1 MRASSAPCRPPLYTP
16 RPNVYSIPST
26 PHPPPQTHPL
36 VPSLA
41 PVERAPALADQVYEA
56 LRAQLR
62 SGAIAAGLPLQEVQL
77 AQKLGVSRTPVRE
90 ALARLASEGLLVLS
104 GRSFA
109 VPALTIDD
117 AEDIYEVRFLLET
130 AAMRRIAARCVDETV
145 RAPIEEALAA
155 AARANE
161 AGDVRG
167 FREAH
172 MRFRSACLALVP
184 NRRLVRVIEQYG
196 DHMQHIASLTLDD
209 PRMRRVVLDGLT
221 GVIEALRTGDGDAAA
236 HAMHAHL
243 TQARRAFIVAIGL
256 QNEETP

>member
-1 MRASSAPCRPPLYTP
+1 MAMKLAPLYTP
-16 RPNVYSIPST
+16 HSNVYSIPST
-26 PHPPPQTHPL
+26 PNRPSAGEPL

-41 PVERAPALADQVYEA
+41 PVERAPALADQVYAA

-90 ALARLASEGLLVLS
+90 ALTRLASEGLLVLA

-130 AAMRRIAARCVDETV
+130 AAMRRIAARCVDDPV

-155 AARANE
+155 ATRANKT
-161 AGDVRG
+161 GDVRG

-172 MRFRSACLALVP
+172 ARFRAACLALVP
-184 NRRLVRVIEQYG
+184 NRRLVRVIA
-196 DHMQHIASLTLDD
+196 HMQHIGAITLDD
-209 PRMRRVVLDGLT
+209 PQIRRIVLDGLI
-221 GVIEALRTGDGDAAA
+221 GVTEALRAGDGDAAA
-236 HAMHAHL
+236 EAMHRHL
-243 TQARRAFIVAIGL
+243 TQARHAFIVAIGL
-256 QNEETP
+256 QDKETP

>member
-1 MRASSAPCRPPLYTP
+1 M
-16 RPNVYSIPST
+16 
-26 PHPPPQTHPL
+26 

-41 PVERAPALADQVYEA
+41 PVERAPALSDQVYQA

-62 SGAIAAGLPLQEVQL
+62 SGAIAAGRPLQEVQL
-77 AQKLGVSRTPVRE
+77 AQQLGVSRTPVRE
-90 ALARLASEGLLVLS
+90 ALTRLASEGLLELS

-130 AAMRRIAARCVDETV
+130 AAMRRIAPRCVDPAV

-155 AARANE
+155 ATRAHRT
-161 AGDVRG
+161 GDVPA

-172 MRFRSACLALVP
+172 ARFRAACLALVP

-196 DHMQHIASLTLDD
+196 DHLQHIGALTLDD
-209 PRMRRVVLDGLT
+209 AQIRTIVLDGLT
-221 GVIEALRTGDGDAAA
+221 HIAEALRAGDGNAAA
-236 HAMHAHL
+236 ECTHRHL
-243 TQARRAFIVAIGL
+243 MQARHAFIVAIGL
-256 QNEETP
+256 QDEETA

>member
-1 MRASSAPCRPPLYTP
+1 M
-16 RPNVYSIPST
+16 
-26 PHPPPQTHPL
+26 

-41 PVERAPALADQVYEA
+41 PVERAPALADQVYSA

-90 ALARLASEGLLVLS
+90 ALARLASEGLLVLA

-130 AAMRRIAARCVDETV
+130 AAMRRIAARCVDPAV
-145 RAPIEEALAA
+145 RAPIEDALAA
-155 AARANE
+155 ATRANQ

-172 MRFRSACLALVP
+172 ARFRSACLALVP

-196 DHMQHIASLTLDD
+196 DHMQHIGAITLDD
-209 PRMRRVVLDGLT
+209 TQIRKIVLDGLVRVT
-221 GVIEALRTGDGDAAA
+221 EALRAGDADAAA
-236 HAMHAHL
+236 EAMQLHLGHARH
-243 TQARRAFIVAIGL
+243 AFIVAIGL
-256 QNEETP
+256 QDKETP

>member
-1 MRASSAPCRPPLYTP
+1 
-16 RPNVYSIPST
+16 
-26 PHPPPQTHPL
+26 L

-41 PVERAPALADQVYEA
+41 PVERAPALADQVYAA

-90 ALARLASEGLLVLS
+90 ALTRLASEGLLVLA

-130 AAMRRIAARCVDETV
+130 AAMRRIAARCVDDPV

-155 AARANE
+155 ATRANKT
-161 AGDVRG
+161 GDVRG

-172 MRFRSACLALVP
+172 ARFRAACLALVP
-184 NRRLVRVIEQYG
+184 NPRLVPVLEQDG
-196 DHMQHIASLTLDD
+196 DRSQDLRASTLDV
-209 PRMRRVVLDGLT
+209 PQIRRIVLDGLI
-221 GVIEALRTGDGDAAA
+221 GVTEALRAGDGDAAA
-236 HAMHAHL
+236 EAMHRHL
-243 TQARRAFIVAIGL
+243 TQARHAFIVAIGL
-256 QNEETP
+256 QDKETP